1 MRLMQTTIHS
11 FCTADV
17 ITLRLPPAQYIE
29 LTQISPNRP
38 EHECPHQGFHLAL
51 HNFGNSH
58 KSNHMD
64 QGNINRHRPIDRS
77 RAVVVLYHRGNV
89 FDHLNREIHGDIM
102 KMLLR
107 NMIKDSSMGTPIT
120 TVNKR
125 IMVPTAR
132 ASSKATRS
140 RCVVLAGM
148 RAPLNHVTKKGWCSY
163 PPGTRH

>member
-1 MRLMQTTIHS
+1 M
-11 FCTADV
+11 
-17 ITLRLPPAQYIE
+17 PAQYIE
-29 LTQISPNRP
+29 LSQISPNRP

-64 QGNINRHRPIDRS
+64 QGNINRHGPIDRS
-77 RAVVVLYHRGNV
+77 RAVVVLYQRGNV

-125 IMVPTAR
+125 IMVP
-132 ASSKATRS
+132 
-140 RCVVLAGM
+140 
-148 RAPLNHVTKKGWCSY
+148 PLRERPAKPTKESLCLCWPGCTNHVTKKGWCSY
-163 PPGTRH
+163 SPEALKFLSLGE

>member
-1 MRLMQTTIHS
+1 M
-11 FCTADV
+11 
-17 ITLRLPPAQYIE
+17 PAQYIE
-29 LTQISPNRP
+29 LSQISPNRP

-64 QGNINRHRPIDRS
+64 QGNINRHGPIDRS
-77 RAVVVLYHRGNV
+77 RAVVVLYQRGNV

-125 IMVPTAR
+125 IMVPHR
-132 ASSKATRS
+132 ESVQQSQRRS
-140 RCVVLAGM
+140 RCVCVG
-148 RAPLNHVTKKGWCSY
+148 RCEHKP
-163 PPGTRH
+163 RHEEGLV